1 MQMFITTTIIK
12 TENFVTAKTYCHD
25 TPSIGDAC

>member
-1 MQMFITTTIIK
+1 MLAITLIMK
-12 TENFVTAKTYCHD
+12 TEEMITAKTYCHD